1 MRQPK
6 AESYFIIAIISLRE
20 NWRVVHGGV
29 VLHQC
34 SDFLAVNRDAKI
46 CAVWVSGLFCFF
58 LKSNISLNSGIK
70 LIVLH
75 NLPPAHDTRHQTPD
89 GNIIYITIIQENF
102 FSVFYCT
109 SLDKSV
115 FYHVYSQTFT
125 NSDLSTN
132 GHRSTT
138 ATFFGRQSICWLLF
152 PLSTTATFFFP
163 QGGRVWRS

>member
-34 SDFLAVNRDAKI
+34 YDFLAVNRDAKI

-70 LIVLH
+70 LIVVH

-89 GNIIYITIIQENF
+89 GNIIDFTIIQENCLSF
-102 FSVFYCT
+102 TAPPWTKVCFTMFTVGPSLTATSQQTAT
-109 SLDKSV
+109 SL
-115 FYHVYSQTFT
+115 Q
-125 NSDLSTN
+125 
-132 GHRSTT
+132 RP
-138 ATFFGRQSICWLLF
+138 LF
-152 PLSTTATFFFP
+152 LADSPYVDSCLRLSTTATFFFP